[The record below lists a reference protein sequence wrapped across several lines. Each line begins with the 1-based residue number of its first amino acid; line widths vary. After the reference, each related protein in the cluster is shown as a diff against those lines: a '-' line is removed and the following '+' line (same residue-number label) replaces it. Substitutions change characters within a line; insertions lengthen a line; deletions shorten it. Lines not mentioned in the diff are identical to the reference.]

1 MLQGHCTPPTYCYSI
16 FWGLNAIQP
25 RDRKYALDGD
35 FYSERIF
42 DHDPWSKILVQGQC
56 AFSTSRYILMK
67 LTQTRLDKRQYAP
80 EKILNIKKYFNLL
93 FPPRIL
99 FLNRCTLS
107 THWLSINEISV
118 RNCPKLKGEI
128 ENILWKYQ
136 IGCMER
142 LINIWSLIM
151 INNGIFF
158 YDIFWHLKKYINQK
172 SELKYPFVSVLSITF
187 AKVVIN

>member
-1 MLQGHCTPPTYCYSI
+1 MLQSHCTPPTYCYSI

-80 EKILNIKKYFNLL
+80 EKILNIKIFQS
-93 FPPRIL
+93 P
-99 FLNRCTLS
+99 LS
-107 THWLSINEISV
+107 TQNIVSESLHTFYPLALYWWNFSPKLSKAKGRNRKYPLEISNRV
-118 RNCPKLKGEI
+118 YGKTN
-128 ENILWKYQ
+128 
-136 IGCMER
+136 
-142 LINIWSLIM
+142 
-151 INNGIFF
+151 
-158 YDIFWHLKKYINQK
+158 
-172 SELKYPFVSVLSITF
+172 
-187 AKVVIN
+187 